1 MSDEEIIKRIDAY
14 CDTQPRERARAE
26 WHGPLVLFVPVGS
39 GFPYYARPRAGERG
53 PVTAA
58 DVQAVRARQRELK
71 LPESFEWI
79 EHSAPEMAAAA
90 AGAGLRVRRHPML
103 VLGTLVPAPPL
114 PPTTSV
120 RIVDPDDPELL
131 HAWAV
136 PGVAFAHPGSEI
148 GRAGVVERDKL
159 AADHDPAS
167 IDVVR
172 ERLRAGRSVLATA
185 SGPNGPL
192 ASGSYQHVAGVAEI
206 TGIGVLPASR
216 RRGLG
221 AAVTHALAAHALARD
236 TPTVFL
242 SAADSS
248 AARVYT
254 RLGFREI
261 GTAMIAEAPDAWVG
275 SVP

>member
-1 MSDEEIIKRIDAY
+1 MVLTVVSDKEIVKRIDAY

-26 WHGPLVLFVPVGS
+26 EHGPLVLFVPVRP
-39 GFPYYARPRAGERG
+39 GFPYYARPRGGDRG

-58 DVQAVRARQRELK
+58 DVRAVLARQRELQ

-79 EHSAPEMAAAA
+79 EDSAPEMAAAA
-90 AGAGLRVRRHPML
+90 VAAGLRVHRHPML
-103 VLGTLVPAPPL
+103 VLEALAPPPPL
-114 PPTTSV
+114 PPATAV
-120 RIVDPDDPELL
+120 RIVAADDLELIQ
-131 HAWAV
+131 AWAV
-136 PGVAFAHPGSEI
+136 PGVAFAHPGNEI
-148 GRAGVVERDKL
+148 GRAGVAERDKL

-206 TGIGVLPASR
+206 TGIGVLPAAR

-221 AAVTHALAAHALARD
+221 AAVTHALAAHAQARD

-242 SAADSS
+242 SATDSD
-248 AARVYT
+248 AARIYT

-261 GTAMIAEAPDAWVG
+261 GKAIIAEPPDA
-275 SVP
+275 

>member
-1 MSDEEIIKRIDAY
+1 VLTVVSDEEIIKRIDAY
-14 CDTQPRERARAE
+14 CDTQPRERAHAE
-26 WHGPLVLFVPVGS
+26 EHGPLVLFVPVGP
-39 GFPYYARPRAGERG
+39 GFPYYARPRAGEHG

-58 DVQAVRARQRELK
+58 GIRAVMARQRALK

-79 EHSAPEMAAAA
+79 EHSAPEMAPAAA
-90 AGAGLRVRRHPML
+90 EAGLRVHKHPML
-103 VLGTLVPAPPL
+103 VLETLVAPPPL

-120 RIVDPDDPELL
+120 RIMEPDDQELL
-131 HAWAV
+131 QAWAV

-172 ERLRAGRSVLATA
+172 ERLRAGRSVLATVA
-185 SGPNGPL
+185 GPNGPL
-192 ASGSYQHVAGVAEI
+192 ASGSYQHAGGVAEI

-221 AAVTHALAAHALARD
+221 AAVTHALAAHALARN

-242 SAADSS
+242 SAADSG
-248 AARVYT
+248 AARIYT

-261 GTAMIAEAPDAWVG
+261 GTAMIAEAPDA
-275 SVP
+275 

>member
-1 MSDEEIIKRIDAY
+1 VLTVVSDEEIIKRIDAY
-14 CDTQPRERARAE
+14 CDTQPRERAHAE
-26 WHGPLVLFVPVGS
+26 EHGPLVLFVPVGP
-39 GFPYYARPRAGERG
+39 GFPYYARPRAGEHG

-58 DVQAVRARQRELK
+58 DIRAVRARQRALK

-79 EHSAPEMAAAA
+79 EHSAPEMAPAAA
-90 AGAGLRVRRHPML
+90 EAGLRVHKHPML
-103 VLGTLVPAPPL
+103 VLEALVAPPPL

-120 RIVDPDDPELL
+120 RIMEPDDQELL
-131 HAWAV
+131 QAWAV
-136 PGVAFAHPGSEI
+136 PGVAFAHPGNEI

-172 ERLRAGRSVLATA
+172 ERLRAGRSVLATVA
-185 SGPNGPL
+185 GPNGPL
-192 ASGSYQHVAGVAEI
+192 ASGSYQHAGGVAEI

-221 AAVTHALAAHALARD
+221 AAVTHALAAHALARN

-242 SAADSS
+242 SAADSA
-248 AARVYT
+248 AARIYT

-261 GTAMIAEAPDAWVG
+261 GTAMIAEAPDA
-275 SVP
+275 

>member
-26 WHGPLVLFVPVGS
+26 EHGPLVLFVPVGS

-53 PVTAA
+53 PVAAA
-58 DVQAVRARQRELK
+58 DVRAVRARQRALK

-90 AGAGLRVRRHPML
+90 AAAGLRVHRHPLL
-103 VLGTLVPAPPL
+103 VLETLVPPQPL
-114 PPTTSV
+114 PPTTAV
-120 RIVDPDDPELL
+120 RVMDPDDPELVQ
-131 HAWAV
+131 AWAV

-172 ERLRAGRSVLATA
+172 ERLRAGRSVLATV

-192 ASGSYQHVAGVAEI
+192 ASGSYQHAGGVAEI

-221 AAVTHALAAHALARD
+221 AAVTYALAAHAVARD

-248 AARVYT
+248 AARIYT

-261 GTAMIAEAPDAWVG
+261 GTAMIAEALEA
-275 SVP
+275 

>member
-1 MSDEEIIKRIDAY
+1 VLTVVSDEEIIKRIDAY
-14 CDTQPRERARAE
+14 CDTQPRERAHAE
-26 WHGPLVLFVPVGS
+26 EHGPLVLFVPVGP
-39 GFPYYARPRAGERG
+39 GFPYYARPRAGEHG

-58 DVQAVRARQRELK
+58 DIRAVRARQRALK

-90 AGAGLRVRRHPML
+90 PTAGLRVHRHPLL
-103 VLGTLVPAPPL
+103 VLETLVPPRPL
-114 PPTTSV
+114 PPTTAV
-120 RIVDPDDPELL
+120 RVMDPDDPELVQ
-131 HAWAV
+131 AWAV

-172 ERLRAGRSVLATA
+172 ERLRAGRSVLATVA
-185 SGPNGPL
+185 GPNGPL
-192 ASGSYQHVAGVAEI
+192 ASGSYQHAGGVAEI

-221 AAVTHALAAHALARD
+221 AAVTHALAAHALARN

-242 SAADSS
+242 SAADSG
-248 AARVYT
+248 AARIYT

-261 GTAMIAEAPDAWVG
+261 GTAMIAEAPDA
-275 SVP
+275 